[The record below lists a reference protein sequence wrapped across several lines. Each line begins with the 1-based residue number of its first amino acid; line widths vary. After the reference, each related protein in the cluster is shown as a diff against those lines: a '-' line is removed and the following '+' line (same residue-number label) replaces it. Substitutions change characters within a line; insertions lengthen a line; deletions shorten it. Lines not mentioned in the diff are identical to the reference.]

1 MQRFGKFDKIL
12 HPGMH
17 LMKWPMEREAGRIS
31 MRIRQLDVDCETKSK
46 DHVFLRV
53 HLSIQYQANS
63 THLFESFYSLASP
76 TRQMIAHTHDIIRST
91 LPQLELDDI
100 FSSQESIALE
110 LHRSLNGNLE
120 EYGYMIQHALITKIS
135 PNDRVKASMNEME
148 ASKRMKEAMPQKAE
162 AHRIKVVKDA
172 EARAERAHLI
182 GVGTARER
190 IEIAK
195 GMKDVSDGVVRN
207 AGTGGVSIS
216 SKCVMDLL
224 LLSQYF
230 DVLTDLNG
238 SRSCRNDP
246 EEGQEDHTSS
256 LFLTHMPET
265 VSKLTETARQ
275 CFSSE
280 TSEAV
285 KSENLLNL

>member
-1 MQRFGKFDKIL
+1 
-12 HPGMH
+12 
-17 LMKWPMEREAGRIS
+17 
-31 MRIRQLDVDCETKSK
+31 
-46 DHVFLRV
+46 
-53 HLSIQYQANS
+53 
-63 THLFESFYSLASP
+63 
-76 TRQMIAHTHDIIRST
+76 MIAHTHDIIRST

-162 AHRIKVVKDA
+162 AHRIQVVKDA